1 MYYYASTMKNV
12 QEIQIQELAE
22 AFHSLNSKQD
32 LVEFLRGILTPK
44 ELQEMSLRL
53 QIVKKLKKGEPQRKI
68 AADLG
73 VGIATIT
80 RGSKEIQ
87 NGKFIYV

>member
-1 MYYYASTMKNV
+1 MKNA
-12 QEIQIQELAE
+12 QHIQIQELAQVM
-22 AFHSLNSKQD
+22 FDLKSKQD
-32 LVEFLRGILTPK
+32 MVEFLEGILTPK
-44 ELQEMSLRL
+44 ELQELSLRL
-53 QIVKKLKKGEPQRKI
+53 QIIKKLKAGEPQRKI
-68 AADLG
+68 ATDLG